1 MKKSLVI
8 GTLTVIFFL
17 SFSFPVLHV
26 SAAEYKSE
34 TDCKSAILMDA
45 ATGTVLYEKNADE
58 ALPPA
63 SVTKIMTLLLIMEA
77 LDSGKIALTDT
88 VTASERAAE
97 MGGSQIFMK
106 VGESLTCEE
115 LIKSIVVAS
124 ANDATVAMAEHIAGS
139 ETAFVDLMNEKAAE
153 LGMEHTHFENTNG
166 LDDTAEHH
174 LTSARDIALMSR
186 ELLKHEKILE
196 YTTIWMDSIRN
207 GEFVLTNTNRLVRY
221 YQGATGLKTGS
232 TAKAGFC
239 ISATAMR
246 DGMHLIAVVMGA
258 PTRDTRNEIAKGL
271 LDYGFANYTVYN
283 YEGGEMGTVTVTG
296 GNKDSAT
303 VIGRHITL
311 LIEKGKRNAVTSEVE
326 ITDSVAAPKSEGDK
340 VGCIR
345 FYLDGKE
352 IGNTPLCIGEDI
364 SKITFWEYFIKLLRH
379 TLTLGAA

>member
-1 MKKSLVI
+1 MAIILA
-8 GTLTVIFFL
+8 TFC
-17 SFSFPVLHV
+17 FPVSNA
-26 SAAEYKSE
+26 SAAEYTSE
-34 TDCKSAILMDA
+34 KECKSAFLMEA

-58 ALPPA
+58 PLPPA

-77 LDSGKIALTDT
+77 LSDGKIALTDE
-88 VTASERAAE
+88 VTASERASE

-115 LIKSIVVAS
+115 LIKSIVIAS

-139 ETAFVDLMNEKAAE
+139 ETAFVDLMNEKAAS
-153 LGMEHTHFENTNG
+153 LGMKNTHFENTNG
-166 LDDTAEHH
+166 LDDTAQNH

-186 ELLKHEKILE
+186 ALLAHEKILD
-196 YTTIWMDSIRN
+196 YTSIWMDSIRN

-221 YQGATGLKTGS
+221 YPGATGLKTGS
-232 TAKAGFC
+232 TEKAGFC

-271 LDYGFANYTVYN
+271 LDYGFANYSVFN
-283 YEGGEMGTVTVTG
+283 YDGGDIGTVTVTG
-296 GNKDSAT
+296 SNQESAT
-303 VIGRHITL
+303 VIGAPLTL
-311 LIEKGKRNAVTSEVE
+311 LIEKGKRNSVTSETVLPE
-326 ITDSVAAPKSEGDK
+326 AVAAPKNSGET
-340 VGCIR
+340 VGSIR

>member
-1 MKKSLVI
+1 
-8 GTLTVIFFL
+8 
-17 SFSFPVLHV
+17 
-26 SAAEYKSE
+26 
-34 TDCKSAILMDA
+34 MDA

-139 ETAFVDLMNEKAAE
+139 ETAFVSLMNEKAAE

-174 LTSARDIALMSR
+174 LTSARDIAIMSR
-186 ELLKHEKILE
+186 ELLKHEKILD

-258 PTRDTRNEIAKGL
+258 PTRDTRNEIAKGM
-271 LDYGFANYTVYN
+271 LDYGFANYSVYN

-296 GNKDSAT
+296 SNKDST
-303 VIGRHITL
+303 SVIGAPLTL
-311 LIEKGKRNAVTSEVE
+311 LVEKGKRTAVTSEVE
-326 ITDSVAAPKSEGDK
+326 ISNSIAAPKAKGDK
-340 VGCIR
+340 IGCIR

-352 IGNTPLCIGEDI
+352 IGNTPLYITEDI
-364 SKITFWEYFIKLLRH
+364 NKITFWEYFIKLLHH